1 MSGLTLSA
9 ALGREELQAVMKRSV
24 EDMVPVLSRYLPQE
38 RTTLQSEFG
47 AQRGADTLPKAAMQL
62 LGRLL
67 HSLADLPTQNA
78 DAEQFSF
85 GKNWKQF
92 IEKGRLSAAGLL
104 SSVREL
110 RRCAG
115 GFGFEKLK
123 VLDLGCGSG
132 LSSLAFRLLGA
143 ESVLSADVQS
153 ASLDAA
159 QQLRQLFNEDEGWQ
173 FVQASALDARSLA
186 GLGQVDIVY
195 TWGVL
200 HHTGDVWQALHN
212 AQLPLADDGL
222 LLAAVYAE
230 EFYDE
235 QDHIL
240 LMKQF
245 YRNASARLQQ
255 DLEIAIGT
263 GILPLSCTFHG
274 SAPHKLRERE
284 QHINSSRLASLLH

>member
-1 MSGLTLSA
+1 MSLVPNAELTHCPKLQCNFWADFFTLS
-9 ALGREELQAVMKRSV
+9 QTC
-24 EDMVPVLSRYLPQE
+24 P
-38 RTTLQSEFG
+38 
-47 AQRGADTLPKAAMQL
+47 
-62 LGRLL
+62 
-67 HSLADLPTQNA
+67 QNA